1 MACCCSASVAVG
13 SDLDVCGASCLAR
26 RFLLQINAVKLQPSN
41 PFKWASGW
49 NSPIY
54 CDNRKILAYPKIRE
68 FIKNE
73 FISLIKEFDTP
84 TCIAGVAT
92 GGIAIGAIVADELG
106 LPFCYVRSEPKS
118 HGMKN
123 NIEGDLKQDDKVFV
137 IEDLISSG
145 KSSIKA
151 VKDLKEFGVEI
162 TGLGAIFTY
171 GFEVS
176 KNNFLK
182 ESCLFKTLS
191 DYSVLLDTALKNNYI
206 SNLELETLVKWR
218 SSPSTWKPNA

>member
-1 MACCCSASVAVG
+1 MNNSKNNAAKVA
-13 SDLDVCGASCLAR
+13 D
-26 RFLLQINAVKLQPSN
+26 FLLNINAVKLQPSN

-73 FISLIKEFDTP
+73 FISLIKGFDTP

-92 GGIAIGAIVADELG
+92 GGIAIGAIVAEKLG
-106 LPFCYVRSEPKS
+106 LPFCYVRSESKS

-123 NIEGDLKQDDKVFV
+123 NIEGDLKQEDKVFV

-151 VKDLKEFGVEI
+151 VRDLKEFGVEI

-176 KNNFLK
+176 ENNFSE
-182 ESCLFKTLS
+182 ESCSFKTLS
-191 DYSVLLDTALKNNYI
+191 NYSALLETALKNNYI
-206 SNLELETLVKWR
+206 SNEELETLVKWR
-218 SSPSTWKPNA
+218 NSPSTWTPNA

>member
-1 MACCCSASVAVG
+1 MNSSKNNAAKVA
-13 SDLDVCGASCLAR
+13 D
-26 RFLLQINAVKLQPSN
+26 FLLQINAVKLQPSN

-92 GGIAIGAIVADELG
+92 GGIAIGAIVAEELG
-106 LPFCYVRSEPKS
+106 LPFCYVRSESKS

-123 NIEGDLKQDDKVFV
+123 NIEGDLKLEDKVFV

-151 VKDLKEFGVEI
+151 VRDLKEFGVEI

-176 KNNFLK
+176 ENNFSE
-182 ESCLFKTLS
+182 ESCSFKTLS
-191 DYSVLLDTALKNNYI
+191 NYSVLLETALRNNYI
-206 SNLELETLVKWR
+206 SNEELETLVKWR
-218 SSPSTWKPNA
+218 NSPSTWTPNA

>member
-1 MACCCSASVAVG
+1 MNSSINNAAKVA
-13 SDLDVCGASCLAR
+13 D
-26 RFLLQINAVKLQPSN
+26 FLLQINAVKLQPSN

-73 FISLIKEFDTP
+73 FVSLINEFDTP

-92 GGIAIGAIVADELG
+92 GGIAIGAIVAEELG
-106 LPFCYVRSEPKS
+106 LPFCYVRSESKS

-123 NIEGDLKQDDKVFV
+123 NIEGDLKLEDKVFV

-162 TGLGAIFTY
+162 CGLGAIFTY

-176 KNNFLK
+176 QSNFSE
-182 ESCLFKTLS
+182 ESCSFKTLS
-191 DYSVLLDTALKNNYI
+191 NYSVLLETALKNNYI
-206 SNLELETLVKWR
+206 SNEELKTLVKWR
-218 SSPSTWKPNA
+218 NSPSTWTPNA